1 MILVTG
7 GFGFQ
12 GAAVCE
18 TLVNKGF
25 EVLSISR
32 KKRTSTLFECGIAE
46 VTDKDSLERLFQQYP
61 ITAVI
66 HMVSLLATQSSNE
79 PDQAV
84 KVNVVGTL
92 NLLELCRDRGIKRFV
107 YGSSYN
113 AVGYH
118 PLAQCPIDETWEPK
132 PDTFY
137 GETKRF
143 NEKLGISFARLFGM
157 EFVSARMPI
166 LIGPGVPSET
176 SAWRTDLFNLLEK
189 GGEIDLRFAPDE
201 TIPLAHISDT
211 AEAIAAMCIAPKTN
225 HQIYFTPSQSM
236 LVSEIK
242 SIVEKNGKN
251 IMVKCGEKRLQ
262 DMPPLVNC
270 SRVIN
275 EFNLTPKT
283 LQQHIANY
291 KKNN

>member
-18 TLVNKGF
+18 TLVNQGF

-32 KKRTSTLFECGIAE
+32 KKRTSNLFECGIAE
-46 VTDKDSLERLFQQYP
+46 VTDKESLDRLFEHYP
-61 ITAVI
+61 ISAVI

-92 NLLELCRDRGIKRFV
+92 NLLEICRDRGIKRFV

-118 PLAQCPIDETWEPK
+118 PLSQCPIDETWEPK

-143 NEKLGISFARLFGM
+143 NEKLGISFARLFGL

-176 SAWRTDLFNLLEK
+176 SAWRTDIFNLLEK

-201 TIPLAHISDT
+201 TIPLAHITDT
-211 AEAIAAMCIAPKTN
+211 ADAIAAMCIAPKLN
-225 HQIYFTPSQSM
+225 HQIYFTPSESLM
-236 LVSEIK
+236 VSEIK

-251 IMVKCGEKRLQ
+251 LLAKCGEKRLQ

-270 SRVIN
+270 SRVVD
-275 EFNLTPKT
+275 EFKLSPKS
-283 LQQHIANY
+283 LEQHIKNY
-291 KKNN
+291 QKKN